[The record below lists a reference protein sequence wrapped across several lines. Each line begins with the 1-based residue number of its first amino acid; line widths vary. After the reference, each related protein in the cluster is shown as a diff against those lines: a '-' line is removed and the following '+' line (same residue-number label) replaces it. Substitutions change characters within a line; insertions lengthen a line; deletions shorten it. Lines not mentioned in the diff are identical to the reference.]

1 MTLIK
6 GMGLEIDYPP
16 KQNENAK
23 MDICIGM
30 RTHND
35 INVKNGVR
43 S

>member
-6 GMGLEIDYPP
+6 GIGLEIDYPP
-16 KQNENAK
+16 KKNEYPRL
-23 MDICIGM
+23 DICIGM

-35 INVKNGVR
+35 IDVGNGVR